1 MSYFWHGSDLLTPAS
16 QYETLMTLPSS
27 PPLLALLTD
36 FGMQDGYVGVMKG
49 VILGIAPNARI
60 VDLTHEIPPQDVF
73 QGAILLGRH
82 FSYFPAGTVFV
93 GVVDPGVGSARRA
106 LAARFG
112 DYYFVGPDNGLCT
125 AMFLWARGRDEQ
137 LRIVDA
143 HVSRYHLPR
152 VSNVF
157 HGRDIFA
164 PVGAHLAAGIS
175 LEDLG
180 DWVNDP
186 VLLDFPRVQAIPE
199 GFQAQVVQV
208 DHFGNLATNLE
219 RHTLR
224 GRSVSRVHC
233 GGRVIPFGRT
243 FAEVPPGSLIA
254 LWDSA
259 DLLSISLVNGS
270 AAETLGVDVGAP
282 VRVEIQGS
290 GSAPA

>member
-1 MSYFWHGSDLLTPAS
+1 MP
-16 QYETLMTLPSS
+16 LPS
-27 PPLLALLTD
+27 PTPCLALLTD
-36 FGMQDGYVGVMKG
+36 FGAQDGYVGVMKG
-49 VILGIAPNARI
+49 VIFGIAPNAHI

-82 FSYFPAGTVFV
+82 FAYFPAGTVFI

-106 LAARFG
+106 LAAQFG

-125 AMFLWARGRDEQ
+125 AMFLWARGRGET
-137 LRIVDA
+137 LRIVNA
-143 HVSRYHLPR
+143 NVPRYHLPQ
-152 VSNVF
+152 VSNLF

-164 PVGAHLAAGIS
+164 PVGAHLATGVS
-175 LEDLG
+175 LESLG
-180 DWVNDP
+180 VVVDDP
-186 VLLDFPRVQAIPE
+186 ILLDFPRVQAIPE

-233 GGRVIPFGRT
+233 GGRVIPFGCT
-243 FAEVPPGSLIA
+243 FADAPPGSLIA

-270 AAETLGVDVGAP
+270 AAEALGVGVGAP
-282 VRVEIQGS
+282 ARVEVQGS
-290 GSAPA
+290 GSSPA